1 MKEIDEVI
9 YFDAVLTPNRSL
21 SPRGFAVLITVVGV
35 VSFAC
40 GVAFLSMGAFPVVGF
55 FGLDALAVYIAF
67 RASFRQQ
74 REQTRVIVTAKTM
87 QLRHRAADGSE
98 KSVDLPSAFTRVE
111 LDEPLSPTSW
121 LRIEHGRTAYV
132 IGRFLTCPE
141 RKSLSI
147 AIRTA
152 LQEARA
158 ERHPA

>member
-1 MKEIDEVI
+1 MSQIDEVI

-21 SPRGFAVLITVVGV
+21 SPRGFAVLMTVVGV
-35 VSFAC
+35 ASFAC

-67 RASFRQQ
+67 RASFRRQ
-74 REQTRVIVTAKTM
+74 REQTRVTVTAKTM

-98 KSVDLPSAFTRVE
+98 KSVEFPSAFTRVE

-147 AIRTA
+147 AIRAA
-152 LQEARA
+152 LQNARA